1 MKLVQRNSE
10 GPKSSEKQRTMLVDL
25 TNLCW
30 IQRFSDFKKNSSYD
44 PDAWMLFFQ
53 NILGKLN
60 KIRSDYDINNIILCD
75 EGGNNWRKR
84 VYSEYKANRSIET
97 DLYFDDV
104 NYTKE
109 KLHEFIQDY
118 TNQKFISV
126 NQLEADDLI
135 AVYSQTYKDRDELIL
150 IVSTD
155 RDFHQLLVQEN
166 VRQFDPMKFEEKEH
180 DFSDIGFQLF
190 LKCIRGDTGDNIG
203 SAYPRVREKKLRE
216 AWNEESQYEM
226 MNIMNVN
233 RKEDG
238 LPVKDIYERNRQL
251 IDLTQQPES
260 LREEAKEGFE
270 SLQTSQHNYDIV
282 QTRQWLKDHEFYSI
296 LEKYDQFEFLFKAL

>member
-135 AVYSQTYKDRDELIL
+135 AVYSQTYKDHDELIL

-180 DFSDIGFQLF
+180 DLSDIDFQLF

-260 LREEAKEGFE
+260 LREKAKGGFE